1 MGLNDPDSLYKY
13 VKLGKMLNSFMPT
26 YRIKIGGPFPAWA
39 KHFVEDPLYQGQH
52 ITPHNLM
59 NVLSSL

>member
-39 KHFVEDPLYQGQH
+39 KHFVEDPLY
-52 ITPHNLM
+52 
-59 NVLSSL
+59 